1 MAVNLN
7 KANHDI
13 FEDWMI
19 DRKAPGAPT
28 ITIRENS
35 DGTKWQSKSM
45 DLFASLDTKK
55 TIVGYLRTIGLDPFK
70 KGTKE
75 PAAIKEALSKVS
87 WDDIKDGPK
96 GGKSM
101 FDQGFEE
108 FNPHVS
114 RLFTKELELLLVNNE
129 NNDEFDERPRP
140 YVARLFNAGGPG
152 FWLLNYIVNYICIN
166 KDNDYK
172 SVFTFKER
180 MELQEQGYVIDDV
193 IVKAWAN
200 LGDDEMAES
209 GDVSLKELAAIK
221 NHMGIGI
228 ERDKHFSPTYET
240 K

>member
-19 DRKAPGAPT
+19 NRKAPGAPT

-35 DGTKWQSKSM
+35 DGTKWKSKSV
-45 DLFASLDTKK
+45 DLFTSIDTKK
-55 TIVGYLRTIGLDPFK
+55 TIIGYLRTIGLDPFK

-75 PAAIKEALSKVS
+75 PMAIKQALDKVT
-87 WDDIKDGPK
+87 WEDIKDGPK

-101 FDQGFEE
+101 FDEGADE
-108 FNPHVS
+108 FNPHIT
-114 RLFTKELELLLVNNE
+114 RIFTKDLELALVNNTP
-129 NNDEFDERPRP
+129 NDEFDERPRP
-140 YVARLFNAGGPG
+140 FAARLFNAGGIG
-152 FWLLNYIVNYICIN
+152 FWLLKYISEYRMKKGEV
-166 KDNDYK
+166 YK
-172 SVFTFKER
+172 SVETFNER

-193 IVKAWAN
+193 IVFCFAN
-200 LGDDEMAES
+200 LGDDDMAEY

-228 ERDKHFSPTYET
+228 ERDKHFTPTHDI